1 MLTTPTVEA
10 FLRQQ
15 VACMKMTTAATVT
28 SRNLPSFSIFFFLA
42 AACTLVVVE
51 RCMYTCSRLSSVFF
65 FQGIQSVPFLP
76 DVVSAVR
83 IEQEMILD
91 VELTDSVFILSAVSP
106 LKMTEVICSVHFGEI
121 RNVTI
126 N

>member
-1 MLTTPTVEA
+1 
-10 FLRQQ
+10 
-15 VACMKMTTAATVT
+15 MTTAATVT
-28 SRNLPSFSIFFFLA
+28 SRNLPSFSIFFSRGQ
-42 AACTLVVVE
+42 CTLVVCTLGACTRV
-51 RCMYTCSRLSSVFF
+51 LVFPQYLF
-65 FQGIQSVPFLP
+65 FRGIQSVPFLP